1 MPLLH
6 KKLSVIVFWL
16 TSTQLQLIRWLL
28 DWLVAAL
35 LTDLLTSLLTSLLT
49 NWLANWFNYWLARL
63 QNSPYFCVFKYAR
76 VVKQKVWNEAEN
88 RERDLG
94 RDAKNMFFFLSP
106 HRPYGHVRLAC
117 FARVRLLWHALPIS
131 SLILRKNPTVLQ
143 STGWLTDWQTVADRL
158 LD

>member
-63 QNSPYFCVFKYAR
+63 QNSPYFCVFKYTR

-88 RERDLG
+88 REQDLG
-94 RDAKNMFFFLSP
+94 RDAKNTFFFLS
-106 HRPYGHVRLAC
+106 RACEARVLRVRKTLMAGFTDFFPDFEKKPDC
-117 FARVRLLWHALPIS
+117 FAVYWLAD
-131 SLILRKNPTVLQ
+131 
-143 STGWLTDWQTVADRL
+143 WLTDCGW
-158 LD
+158 

>member
-16 TSTQLQLIRWLL
+16 TFAQLQLIRWLL

-63 QNSPYFCVFKYAR
+63 QNSPYFCVFKYAQ
-76 VVKQKVWNEAEN
+76 VFKQKVWNEAEETESETWGETLKI
-88 RERDLG
+88 R
-94 RDAKNMFFFLSP
+94 FFFS
-106 HRPYGHVRLAC
+106 LASQALWACEARVLHACKTLMARFTDFFTDFEKKPDC
-117 FARVRLLWHALPIS
+117 FAVYWLAD
-131 SLILRKNPTVLQ
+131 
-143 STGWLTDWQTVADRL
+143 WLTDCGW
-158 LD
+158 